1 VAPKG
6 PLQSKRSQ
14 RFGHTQRNC
23 GYAPRCVACG
33 GSHLSS
39 GCSTPREQP
48 QCCGCEGNH
57 TANYRGCVKWKEAKA
72 ALAKQAPDRS
82 RKSVA
87 TGHPAAPKAQQA
99 SPSAEQME
107 LGEGWNH
114 VVRGGR
120 VAKVSTPPA
129 NPHPNPPPKEVTK
142 APEQP
147 KVPATRETAR
157 PQKPEPKSTVAPK
170 RAAGKSRKK
179 SAASAKPAADK
190 TTPPNLVVPT
200 QTSTSP
206 LEDISD
212 LLEHLPH
219 PECVELTRRILA
231 SISSIP
237 PGTARTRAV
246 LKTVIIFATEY
257 GNTP

>member
-1 VAPKG
+1 
-6 PLQSKRSQ
+6 
-14 RFGHTQRNC
+14 
-23 GYAPRCVACG
+23 
-33 GSHLSS
+33 
-39 GCSTPREQP
+39 
-48 QCCGCEGNH
+48 
-57 TANYRGCVKWKEAKA
+57 
-72 ALAKQAPDRS
+72 
-82 RKSVA
+82 
-87 TGHPAAPKAQQA
+87 
-99 SPSAEQME
+99 M
-107 LGEGWNH
+107 
-114 VVRGGR
+114 
-120 VAKVSTPPA
+120 
-129 NPHPNPPPKEVTK
+129 
-142 APEQP
+142 
-147 KVPATRETAR
+147 PATRETAR

-179 SAASAKPAADK
+179 SAASAKPVADK

-246 LKTVIIFATEY
+246 LKTVINFATEY
-257 GNTP
+257 RNTP